1 MLYISNF
8 LTNYQRAK
16 PLMTVA
22 CTLLLLGGSILQPSL
37 AESQLSQ
44 AEVREQAEVQ
54 LEVVEHATTIEA
66 MPDFDDR
73 LPYEELR
80 RFAAVFAAIKNR
92 YVEPIDNAKLVDAA
106 INGMLDDLDPHS
118 SYLNEEAFTSL
129 QEATEGTFGGLG
141 IEIDETASKEIEIIS
156 PIEDSPAA
164 RAGIMPGDVIVKVDG
179 ESIVDL
185 PLTEVV
191 KKLRGE
197 PGSSLELSVR
207 RGQEVLDFMI
217 ERDLIKVQ
225 SVRSKLLDHD
235 IAYIRISQ
243 FQERTVEEL
252 VKHLNGFKT
261 APKALVLDVRNDPG
275 GLLNAAVGVTGA
287 FIEPEKLVVYTKSR
301 GEVNLRYRVVPSDYS
316 LNHQDP
322 LKDLPAWSREIPMV
336 VLINVGS
343 ASASE
348 IVAGALQDYERAT
361 IMGNR
366 SFGKGS
372 VQVVLALGDNTGVK
386 LTIARYY
393 TPKDRSIQATG
404 IEPDIVVTDTENGD
418 FFSTR
423 READLRDHLSGEE
436 GAVSE
441 DSASVDGAEAADGSE
456 QTDGASEAEVEGAE
470 RSELGRDEPSDAV
483 TDRAAESINGNADPK
498 AQGEASET
506 SETTATTL
514 TETAEEAH
522 QTMDSVGLEAV
533 EEIETEQTEDA
544 PKIEM
549 YSFGSAEDYQL
560 QQAVEYLMGEYL
572 DADE

>member
-1 MLYISNF
+1 MLYMLNNI
-8 LTNYQRAK
+8 
-16 PLMTVA
+16 MTKQKLCKQA
-22 CTLLLLGGSILQPSL
+22 MALGCSMLLLGGLMSQPLMAS
-37 AESQLSQ
+37 EPQFSQ
-44 AEVREQAEVQ
+44 AAAQEQAEVS
-54 LEVVEHATTIEA
+54 LEVVEHAATIEA
-66 MPDFDDR
+66 IPELDDR

-92 YVEPIDNAKLVDAA
+92 YVEPVENSKLVDAA

-118 SYLNEEAFTSL
+118 TYLNEEAFSSL

-141 IEIDETASKEIEIIS
+141 IEIDDTATKEIEIIS

-164 RAGIMPGDVIVKVDG
+164 RVGIMPGDIIVKVDG
-179 ESIVDL
+179 VSVAEL

-197 PGSSLELSVR
+197 PGSSIELSVR
-207 RGQEVLDFMI
+207 RGEEVLDFVI
-217 ERDLIKVQ
+217 VRDLIKVQ
-225 SVRSKLLDHD
+225 SVRSKMLDND

-252 VKHLNGFKT
+252 VKSLNSFK
-261 APKALVLDVRNDPG
+261 AEPKALVLDVRNDPG
-275 GLLNAAVGVTGA
+275 GLLNAAVGVAGA

-316 LNHQDP
+316 LSHQDP
-322 LKDLPAWSREIPMV
+322 LKDLPGWSREVPMV

-372 VQVVLALGDNTGVK
+372 VQVVLALGDDTGVK

-404 IEPDIVVTDTENGD
+404 IEPDIIVTDTESGD
-418 FFSTR
+418 FFSAR

-436 GAVSE
+436 SVVSS
-441 DSASVDGAEAADGSE
+441 DPADGA
-456 QTDGASEAEVEGAE
+456 TDKV
-470 RSELGRDEPSDAV
+470 V
-483 TDRAAESINGNADPK
+483 
-498 AQGEASET
+498 
-506 SETTATTL
+506 
-514 TETAEEAH
+514 AEEAKK
-522 QTMDSVGLEAV
+522 TDKADTSKAIV
-533 EEIETEQTEDA
+533 EEVDEIESESDEDA
-544 PKIEM
+544 SKIEM
-549 YSFGSAEDYQL
+549 YTFGSEEDYQL
-560 QQAVEYLMGEYL
+560 QQAVKYLIGEYL
-572 DADE
+572 ESNK

>member
-8 LTNYQRAK
+8 LVNHKLAK
-16 PLMTVA
+16 AMMVVA
-22 CTLLLLGGSILQPSL
+22 CTMALLGGSISQPL
-37 AESQLSQ
+37 MAEPQLSQ
-44 AEVREQAEVQ
+44 AEPREQTEVT
-54 LEVVEHATTIEA
+54 LEIVEHATTIEA
-66 MPDFDDR
+66 IPDFDDR

-92 YVEPIDNAKLVDAA
+92 YVEPVENAKLVDAA
-106 INGMLDDLDPHS
+106 IKGMLDDLDPHS

-129 QEATEGTFGGLG
+129 QEATEGAFGGLG
-141 IEIDETASKEIEIIS
+141 IEIDDTSSKEIEIIS

-164 RAGIMPGDVIVKVDG
+164 RAGIMPGDIIVKVDG
-179 ESIVDL
+179 ESILEL
-185 PLTEVV
+185 PLSEVI

-197 PGSSLELSVR
+197 PGSSIELSVR
-207 RGQEVLDFMI
+207 RGDEVLDFI
-217 ERDLIKVQ
+217 IVRDLIKVQ
-225 SVRSKLLDHD
+225 SVRSKLLDND
-235 IAYIRISQ
+235 IAYLRISQ
-243 FQERTVEEL
+243 FHERTVEEL
-252 VKHLNGFKT
+252 VKNLNAFET
-261 APKALVLDVRNDPG
+261 EPKALVLDVRNDPG

-322 LKDLPAWSREIPMV
+322 LKDLPAWSRQIPMV

-404 IEPDIVVTDTENGD
+404 IEPDIVVTDTEQGD

-423 READLRDHLSGEE
+423 READLRDHLSDEE
-436 GAVSE
+436 ATPSKDAKAIDVE
-441 DSASVDGAEAADGSE
+441 LSAAATSVQEGTLETKDKVEAEAATTTSSTESVDA
-456 QTDGASEAEVEGAE
+456 TADVEAEQGLDKSVDPVTIEVVEDIESEGA
-470 RSELGRDEPSDAV
+470 DE
-483 TDRAAESINGNADPK
+483 
-498 AQGEASET
+498 
-506 SETTATTL
+506 
-514 TETAEEAH
+514 
-522 QTMDSVGLEAV
+522 
-533 EEIETEQTEDA
+533 A

-549 YSFGSAEDYQL
+549 YTFGSDEDYQL
-560 QQAVEYLMGEYL
+560 QQAVEYLTGEYL
-572 DADE
+572 DSDE

>member
-1 MLYISNF
+1 MLYISNS
-8 LTNYQRAK
+8 LAIHKLSKTMMA
-16 PLMTVA
+16 LGCSIA
-22 CTLLLLGGSILQPSL
+22 LLGGSLLQPL
-37 AESQLSQ
+37 MAQTQLSQ
-44 AEVREQAEVQ
+44 SEIQEQAEVN
-54 LEVVEHATTIEA
+54 LEAVEHVNTIEA
-66 MPDFDDR
+66 VPEFDDR

-92 YVEPIDNAKLVDAA
+92 YVEPIDNSKLIDAA

-141 IEIDETASKEIEIIS
+141 IEINETAAKEIEIIS

-164 RAGIMPGDVIVKVDG
+164 RVGIMPGDVIVKVDG
-179 ESIVDL
+179 ESISDQ

-191 KKLRGE
+191 KKLRGA

-207 RGQEVLDFMI
+207 RGEEVLDFLI

-225 SVRSKLLDHD
+225 SVRSKLLEND
-235 IAYIRISQ
+235 IAYVRISQ

-252 VKHLNGFKT
+252 VKNLNSFKT
-261 APKALVLDVRNDPG
+261 EPKALVLDVRNDPG
-275 GLLNAAVGVTGA
+275 GLLNAAVGVAGA

-322 LKDLPAWSREIPMV
+322 LKDLPSWSRQIPMV

-372 VQVVLALGDNTGVK
+372 VQVVLALGDDTGVK

-404 IEPDIVVTDTENGD
+404 IEPDIVVTDTEKGD

-436 GAVSE
+436 GVK
-441 DSASVDGAEAADGSE
+441 AE
-456 QTDGASEAEVEGAE
+456 
-470 RSELGRDEPSDAV
+470 
-483 TDRAAESINGNADPK
+483 
-498 AQGEASET
+498 ET
-506 SETTATTL
+506 EL
-514 TETAEEAH
+514 TETDDVVENA
-522 QTMDSVGLEAV
+522 DSSDSTATEVTESDAAKQGDDDTPSAMV
-533 EEIETEQTEDA
+533 EEVNEIESESVDDA
-544 PKIEM
+544 SKFEM
-549 YSFGSAEDYQL
+549 YAFGSEEDYQL
-560 QQAVEYLMGEYL
+560 QQAVKFLIGEYL
-572 DADE
+572 EPNE